1 MPYLPFSGT
10 DRKSDLYP
18 ACRDFVGN
26 EKVSVIDF
34 VRTKICIRTTQ
45 GYTFDLQFRRHQMKR
60 KETKKADNGK
70 KAETETE
77 MESVIKLLKK
87 HELQT
92 DVLKKIIKSNK
103 FTDNKSF

>member
-1 MPYLPFSGT
+1 
-10 DRKSDLYP
+10 
-18 ACRDFVGN
+18 
-26 EKVSVIDF
+26 
-34 VRTKICIRTTQ
+34 
-45 GYTFDLQFRRHQMKR
+45 MKR